1 MSIRDL
7 VSKVQFWYVK
17 KRYKLDREYE
27 FYLDLNDVE
36 AYAVKI
42 LRKYPDT
49 IVEYKNVKIDES
61 GRLSFDFDIVA
72 NPKLHN
78 TKSNRFQ
85 NFTSNVMRSIII
97 NAIDSIETNINE
109 HRAINPDQFDQERVI
124 HEESDTILEARVPER
139 KPRKKAVRRNKKLH
153 SEV

>member
-1 MSIRDL
+1 MGIRDI
-7 VSKVQFWYVK
+7 VARINFWYVK
-17 KRYKLDREYE
+17 KRYKLDREYQ

-36 AYAVKI
+36 AYAVKL

-49 IVEYKNVKIDES
+49 IIEYKNVKVDDF
-61 GRLSFDFDIVA
+61 GNLSFDFVVVA
-72 NPKLHN
+72 NPRLHN
-78 TKSNRFQ
+78 TKSKGFQ

-124 HEESDTILEARVPER
+124 HEESDPVLEARVSER